1 MNRRET
7 VLALVTLA
15 TSAGPPAAFAQTPTR
30 MPTLGFFSFGAAPA
44 AGGFDRTPIASAL
57 EAKGWV
63 EGKNLKIERAYADG
77 SRERLA
83 RLAQELVGKKVDLIY
98 AQGPD
103 PAVAAIRATQSIPI
117 VFFGLTFPIEF
128 GLVDSYARPGRNATG
143 VAWSAG
149 VELYEKLL
157 EQIKEAL
164 PAVTRVAYLRPG
176 PRGGPETGWWFNA
189 LQNLMATAASRGMEL
204 RAFNVSLP
212 EDFEPAFDAIK
223 AWRPQA
229 LFVHQTP
236 LLFAARQQIV
246 DFANAHR
253 VPSFFD
259 SRYFVEAGGLFS
271 YGPDLSQLFALSVG
285 PVDRI
290 LRGAHPADIPVQMPT
305 HYELFINRKTANSL
319 GVKIPQTILLRADR
333 VID

>member
-7 VLALVTLA
+7 VQALLTLA
-15 TSAGPPAAFAQTPTR
+15 TSAGPLVASAQTPTR
-30 MPTLGFFSFGAAPA
+30 TPTLGFFSFGAAPA

-57 EAKGWV
+57 ESRGWV
-63 EGKNLKIERAYADG
+63 EGKNLRIERAYAEG
-77 SRERLA
+77 SRERLS
-83 RLAQELVGKKVDLIY
+83 RQAQELVSKKVDVIY

-103 PAVAAIRATQSIPI
+103 PAVASIRATQSIPI
-117 VFFGLTFPIEF
+117 VFFGLTFPIEM

-157 EQIKEAL
+157 GQIKEAL

-176 PRGGPETGWWFNA
+176 ARDGPETGWWFNA
-189 LQNLMATAASRGMEL
+189 LQKLVATAASRALEL
-204 RAFNVSLP
+204 RPFNVSQP
-212 EDFEPAFDAIK
+212 EDFEPAFEAIK

-246 DFANAHR
+246 DFANANR

-271 YGPDLSQLFALSVG
+271 YGPDLSQLFTLSVG

-290 LRGAHPADIPVQMPT
+290 LRGANPADIPVQMPT
-305 HYELFINRKTANSL
+305 HYELFVNRKTASSL
-319 GVKIPQTILLRADR
+319 GIKMPQTILLRADR
-333 VID
+333 VIE

>member
-7 VLALVTLA
+7 AQALLTLA
-15 TSAGPPAAFAQTPTR
+15 ASAGPLAASAQAPPRT
-30 MPTLGFFSFGAAPA
+30 PTLGFFSFGAAPTT
-44 AGGFDRTPIASAL
+44 GEFDRTPIASAL

-63 EGKNLKIERAYADG
+63 EGRNLRIERAYAEG
-77 SRERLA
+77 SRERLS
-83 RLAQELVGKKVDLIY
+83 RLAQELVSKKVDLIY

-103 PAVAAIRATQSIPI
+103 PAVAALRATQSIPI

-157 EQIKEAL
+157 EQIKETL
-164 PAVTRVAYLRPG
+164 PAATRVAYLRPG
-176 PRGGPETGWWFNA
+176 PRSGPETGWWLDA
-189 LQNLMATAASRGMEL
+189 LHRLVASAASRAMEL
-204 RAFNVSLP
+204 RAFNVSQP
-212 EDFEPAFDAIK
+212 EDFEPAFAAIK

-246 DFANAHR
+246 DFANTTR

-271 YGPDLSQLFALSVG
+271 YGPDLSQLFTLSVG

-290 LRGAHPADIPVQMPT
+290 LRGANPADIPVQMPT
-305 HYELFINRKTANSL
+305 HYELFVNRKTASSL
-319 GVKIPQTILLRADR
+319 GVKLPRTVLLRADR
-333 VID
+333 VIE